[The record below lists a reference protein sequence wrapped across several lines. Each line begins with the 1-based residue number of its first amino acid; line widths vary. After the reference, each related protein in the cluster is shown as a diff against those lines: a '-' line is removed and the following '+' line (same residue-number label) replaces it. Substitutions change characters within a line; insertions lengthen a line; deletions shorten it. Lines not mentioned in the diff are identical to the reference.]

1 MPVRVALLTTQFS
14 AKRFMRLWRHYASRD
29 LQVFQFLG
37 GHQDVLRS
45 DIQPKL
51 ALLIENILISQ
62 QDASK

>member
-1 MPVRVALLTTQFS
+1 
-14 AKRFMRLWRHYASRD
+14 MRLWHHYATRD

-37 GHQDVLRS
+37 DHHDVLRS

-62 QDASK
+62 QDASN